1 MAFAAAA
8 PDLARAGWPVLLL
21 PPGRKAPPPDGY
33 TGGNGAVAD
42 DDTIARWAVE
52 SPGGNVALRLPD
64 GVVGIDVDAYD
75 KGGVRKQGDVS
86 LADLEARHGPL
97 PATWVSTSRP
107 APSGIR
113 LYRVP
118 GGTKLP
124 GIAGPDIEII
134 QHAHRYMLVA
144 PSLNPDSGERYCWVT
159 PDGELSDRAPR
170 PDELPSLPSA
180 WIDGLSAPEPERDD
194 RQRLN
199 LDGVRTSDH
208 HLDDESPADEY
219 SRTHTWEELLGGDGW
234 ACGSWRGDERYWT
247 RPGKS
252 VRDGHSAVEHRDG
265 PLVVFSAD
273 SGLSML
279 HRVGKPT
286 ADGGGWSLSPFH
298 YHAATRHGGDM
309 SAAARSLRP
318 TRMRADGTYPSSYG
332 QATGTSDGTIAT
344 DPRPEPRQP
353 EAWGEPVPLV
363 SVEAPP
369 PFPVDA
375 LPAWIAEHAVSVAGE
390 LQVPVDLPAMLGLG
404 ALSIAAAGRLVV
416 HVRSTWKEPMALY
429 LATALPP
436 SSGKSPAFRAM
447 LGPIDEWEAAQIDSA
462 AGRISELDQE
472 RRILEKKMKRLED
485 SDRADEAR
493 AARVELE
500 ALDTAVL
507 PQVVADDVTP
517 EKLVQI
523 LAEQDGR
530 LAIASPEGG
539 IFDMMAGKY
548 SDSSTLDPYLKA
560 WSGDT
565 IKVDRMT
572 RAGAVVRRPV
582 LSIAIT
588 VQPSVIEALAAN
600 KELRGRGL
608 TARFMYSVP
617 EDLVGRR
624 NLLDAP
630 MADLDAAD
638 RYGQHIVAIMR
649 RWWAHPEPHAIP
661 LSAEAAGLFMAWR
674 QELEDQRG
682 PNGPLRHMA
691 EWTTKL
697 ESSVARLAGLLAV
710 AGFDTARP
718 PAPGTTIGADEMAA
732 AIVIGDYWLEHGKV
746 VHDLWSADPV
756 AGAARKIM
764 QWAADQPVDNFTV
777 RTVFNALRRTF
788 GAVDNLARPLAM
800 LVDHG
805 WIRLAEGHDGSTGRG
820 KPSPAYDVHPDA
832 VVTFASCSSHVR
844 NSSAYHAYSAPKGS
858 SRDITP
864 LLAEMES
871 EGPPYALSALSALES
886 DGQLTEGPADGV
898 PEDATSAP
906 ELSTGESYPQAR
918 GADMPDEWGEL

>member
-1 MAFAAAA
+1 
-8 PDLARAGWPVLLL
+8 
-21 PPGRKAPPPDGY
+21 
-33 TGGNGAVAD
+33 
-42 DDTIARWAVE
+42 
-52 SPGGNVALRLPD
+52 
-64 GVVGIDVDAYD
+64 
-75 KGGVRKQGDVS
+75 
-86 LADLEARHGPL
+86 
-97 PATWVSTSRP
+97 
-107 APSGIR
+107 
-113 LYRVP
+113 
-118 GGTKLP
+118 
-124 GIAGPDIEII
+124 
-134 QHAHRYMLVA
+134 
-144 PSLNPDSGERYCWVT
+144 
-159 PDGELSDRAPR
+159 
-170 PDELPSLPSA
+170 
-180 WIDGLSAPEPERDD
+180 
-194 RQRLN
+194 
-199 LDGVRTSDH
+199 
-208 HLDDESPADEY
+208 
-219 SRTHTWEELLGGDGW
+219 
-234 ACGSWRGDERYWT
+234 
-247 RPGKS
+247 
-252 VRDGHSAVEHRDG
+252 
-265 PLVVFSAD
+265 
-273 SGLSML
+273 
-279 HRVGKPT
+279 
-286 ADGGGWSLSPFH
+286 
-298 YHAATRHGGDM
+298 
-309 SAAARSLRP
+309 
-318 TRMRADGTYPSSYG
+318 
-332 QATGTSDGTIAT
+332 
-344 DPRPEPRQP
+344 
-353 EAWGEPVPLV
+353 
-363 SVEAPP
+363 
-369 PFPVDA
+369 
-375 LPAWIAEHAVSVAGE
+375 
-390 LQVPVDLPAMLGLG
+390 VPVDLPAMLGLG
-404 ALSIAAAGRLVV
+404 ALSIATAGRLAV

-447 LGPIDEWEAAQIDSA
+447 LGPIDEWEAALIDSA

-630 MADLDAAD
+630 MADPDAAE
-638 RYGQHIVAIMR
+638 RYGRRLVAIMR
-649 RWWAHPEPHAIP
+649 RWWEHPELRTIP
-661 LSAEAAGLFMAWR
+661 LGPEAAGLFMAWR

-710 AGFDTARP
+710 AGFDTAGP
-718 PAPGTTIGADEMAA
+718 PLPSATVGADEMAA
-732 AIVIGDYWLEHGKV
+732 AIVIGDYWLNHGKV
-746 VHDLWSADPV
+746 VHDMWSADPV
-756 AGAARKIM
+756 AGLARRVM

-777 RTVFNALRRTF
+777 RGVFNALRRTA
-788 GAVDNLARPLAM
+788 GSVDNLARPLAM

-820 KPSPAYDVHPDA
+820 KPSPAYDVHPEA

-844 NSSAYHAYSAPKGS
+844 NSSAYHAYSALKGDDES
-858 SRDITP
+858 NTP
-864 LLAEMES
+864 LLAETER
-871 EGPPYALSALSALES
+871 EGPPYALYALYALPENECS
-886 DGQLTEGPADGV
+886 PEIPAEALD
-898 PEDATSAP
+898 DTATSAP
-906 ELSTGESYPQAR
+906 KLSTGESYPQAD
-918 GADMPDEWGEL
+918 GDYPPEWGEL